1 MSRNTDQKGNRT
13 ENEGKKKDREKEK
26 EEEKK
31 GQKREKEEPEREA
44 GSPCWCGSGLPYAS
58 CHREAERKLEL
69 FRARG
74 EHVPDRRLIRNREQL
89 AGIREA
95 GRVNA
100 LVLDAVAEMV
110 HEGIST
116 QQIDDTVRRVTGEL
130 GGRPACLGFEGYPKS
145 VCTSVNDVI
154 CHGIPR
160 ADQILHAGDI
170 LNVDCTTEYGGY
182 IGDASRMFCIGTPS
196 PEAAALV
203 RVTEE
208 AVERALSV
216 LHPYC
221 HLGDIGAE
229 IASYVGRHGYTVVHE
244 IGGHGVG
251 LSMHEEPYVAHYGR
265 AGHGM
270 LLFPGMVFTIEP
282 MVNAGSRRFVVDP
295 VDGWTVRTA
304 DHSLSAQVEYMIEM
318 TEEGPVVLSR

>member
-1 MSRNTDQKGNRT
+1 MRIIISPAKKMNSDQDSLPWRDLPAFLPQTEELLRT
-13 ENEGKKKDREKEK
+13 LQALSYDELKKLWKCNDQIAALNVVRLEHMDLRHRLTPAVLAYEGIQYQYMAPGVFTSQALD
-26 EEEKK
+26 
-31 GQKREKEEPEREA
+31 
-44 GSPCWCGSGLPYAS
+44 YI
-58 CHREAERKLEL
+58 AEQ
-69 FRARG
+69 
-74 EHVPDRRLIRNREQL
+74 IRP
-89 AGIREA
+89 
-95 GRVNA
+95 
-100 LVLDAVAEMV
+100 
-110 HEGIST
+110 GIST
-116 QQIDDTVRRVTGEL
+116 EQINQWVEEKTREM
-130 GGRPACLGFEGYPKS
+130 GGIPAPLGFEGYPKS

-203 RVTEE
+203 RVTGE

-282 MVNAGSRRFVVDP
+282 MVNAGSRRFIVDP